1 VFIREADYSVNGERA
16 SVGVFR
22 ARLAKNDYRLCR
34 QHSFRRHFERSYR
47 FSRVFIF
54 ARPRAD
60 GRYGRRRESGS
71 VATRRD
77 ATRKSIRQ
85 KSFPFRPAQ
94 NAGHRNVVLPVHAVA
109 SRGFE
114 IPEIKLG
121 LKPGKCEFEMLPP
134 DVRGPD
140 PPSA

>member
-1 VFIREADYSVNGERA
+1 VFIREADYSVNGERT

-77 ATRKSIRQ
+77 ATRRGSRSGRKVFLFGRHRMPAIGMSFYRYTLSHREASKSPR
-85 KSFPFRPAQ
+85 
-94 NAGHRNVVLPVHAVA
+94 
-109 SRGFE
+109 
-114 IPEIKLG
+114 
-121 LKPGKCEFEMLPP
+121 
-134 DVRGPD
+134 
-140 PPSA
+140 